1 MIHTPI
7 NSLLVMRYLRGI
19 YNLADSRE
27 DYLFT
32 RKRSSP
38 SGEEGYNLTGGSNTG
53 IDIGLGS
60 LRPPFSWV

>member
-38 SGEEGYNLTGGSNTG
+38 VVRKAIT
-53 IDIGLGS
+53 
-60 LRPPFSWV
+60 